1 MSPGLP
7 PPGPIVVGV
16 ERSECSRDALAL
28 AGTLARAS
36 GCGLILVAVYPA
48 DARSATMERRPY
60 LRALAKAAEAALEW
74 AARPFSEIR
83 VQSRAV
89 ACNSVARGLQQVA
102 QSDAALAI
110 LIGSSQRSPIGRI
123 VLGSV
128 GRRLLHEA
136 SCSVAIAPRGYS
148 EVASDRL
155 ARIGVGY
162 VDKPKP
168 PEALSAAVGLA
179 ARIGATVHALSVVE
193 PAMLTVTATLP
204 LGWGYPELEDNARGD
219 LARGLQREIDRA
231 AAPVEISG
239 EVVDGY
245 ADDELARLSAD
256 VDLLVCGSRGRGT
269 AGNLALGSVASGALR
284 KSRCPVMVVPRGAG
298 DGFAALSPGAAVA

>member
-1 MSPGLP
+1 MTPGLP
-7 PPGPIVVGV
+7 HPGPIVVGV

-28 AGTLARAS
+28 AGTLARAA

-74 AARPFSEIR
+74 AARPLSEIR
-83 VQSRAV
+83 VESRAV

-148 EVASDRL
+148 EVAPDRL

-168 PEALSAAVGLA
+168 PEALGAAVGLA
-179 ARIGATVHALSVVE
+179 ARIGATVRVLSVVE
-193 PAMLTVTATLP
+193 PAMVTVAALP
-204 LGWGYPELEDNARGD
+204 LGWGYPELEENARSD

-239 EVVDGY
+239 AVVDGY

-256 VDLLVCGSRGRGT
+256 VDLLVCGSRGRGLL
-269 AGNLALGSVASGALR
+269 GSLALGSVASGALR
-284 KSRCPVMVVPRGAG
+284 KSRCPVIVVPRGAR
-298 DGFAALSPGAAVA
+298 DGFAALSPRAAVA